1 LASVRFNP
9 IVPRHPIADL
19 AKAKA
24 VEAQMRQWAGT
35 TQRKVAQRKVAAYP
49 PQQPTTYRRTGTL
62 GRNTALRVGGDQGD
76 LRAVVQNATSY
87 APYVIGGQQARRMR
101 GRGWK
106 TMGEIGFAEWQ
117 RTRALIVALL
127 GNK

>member
-1 LASVRFNP
+1 MASVRFTP
-9 IVPRHPIADL
+9 IVPRKPIADQ
-19 AKAKA
+19 AKAKQ

-35 TQRKVAQRKVAAYP
+35 TQRKVADYP
-49 PQQPTTYRRTGTL
+49 TQQPTTYRRTGTL
-62 GRNTALRVGGDQGD
+62 GHNTAIRVGGDAGD

-87 APYVIGGQQARRMR
+87 APYVIGSRTTQSRRMR
-101 GRGWK
+101 GKGWK

>member
-1 LASVRFNP
+1 MASVRFNP

-35 TQRKVAQRKVAAYP
+35 TQRKVADYP

-62 GRNTALRVGGDQGD
+62 GRNTAIRVGGDAGD

-87 APYVIGGQQARRMR
+87 APYVIGTNQARRMR
-101 GRGWK
+101 GKGWK

-117 RTRALIVALL
+117 RTRSLIVALL